1 MKDLK
6 KVQEFFSKPL
16 EEVTN
21 DYSPLSYAT
30 LVAKGKMDIED
41 AMKETGFSYVL
52 LKQLVDK
59 VKGVAQ
65 NIREEE
71 EDPTDII
78 AMDVPLFIRML
89 EWARED
95 AETDMDLHNATER
108 AIEAVKLRGL
118 LSMEDYQD
126 IVGAPKDKLKEG
138 IISLTPEEE
147 KIARDLVPTFIKGI
161 RNREIDVP
169 LTSPIKYKMASGEEA
184 SFTPIIYDDGDN
196 SLAAFFK
203 QNENDLNDNYLGINY
218 NYYGAA
224 YDGYL
229 VNVWKDLTGDNPDEN
244 LLTSIRHE
252 LIHAKDPAVNHKL
265 LKAKYD
271 SSDPAIYY
279 GGWKEF
285 PAQTGEFLE
294 VIKNRTEVDIQ
305 KGEKN
310 GNLANWANNL
320 SFYFQDILDF
330 YSGKDKFFDEA
341 TVKWFSGPDTRSDFQ
356 RFIKN
361 IVNWGGNFLGFYISP
376 NWSQMDI
383 LERFIAKIDQIKK
396 YNPEG
401 YKEFQ
406 KDLYVLIQKL
416 VDQINSKLPKDQKI
430 QAGGTG
436 KFKDLDE
443 VRLVPKDQLEA
454 LAAKLAAQIFSKR
467 QDNKPAI
474 DILKKALE
482 DAYRAL
488 DPEVEIKEDDV
499 EETTRLGEGVIYE
512 ELCPKGKA
520 YITKRKAAG
529 EKSSA
534 YLSGRAVK
542 VCKGQMKG

>member
-65 NIREEE
+65 NIREEQ

-78 AMDVPLFIRML
+78 AMDVPLFLRML
-89 EWARED
+89 EYARED
-95 AETDMDLHNATER
+95 AEQDIDLHKVTER

-118 LSMEDYQD
+118 LSMEDY
-126 IVGAPKDKLKEG
+126 
-138 IISLTPEEE
+138 
-147 KIARDLVPTFIKGI
+147 
-161 RNREIDVP
+161 
-169 LTSPIKYKMASGEEA
+169 
-184 SFTPIIYDDGDN
+184 
-196 SLAAFFK
+196 
-203 QNENDLNDNYLGINY
+203 NDLIGK
-218 NYYGAA
+218 
-224 YDGYL
+224 
-229 VNVWKDLTGDNPDEN
+229 VQQVDE
-244 LLTSIRHE
+244 IR
-252 LIHAKDPAVNHKL
+252 LI
-265 LKAKYD
+265 
-271 SSDPAIYY
+271 
-279 GGWKEF
+279 
-285 PAQTGEFLE
+285 
-294 VIKNRTEVDIQ
+294 
-305 KGEKN
+305 
-310 GNLANWANNL
+310 
-320 SFYFQDILDF
+320 
-330 YSGKDKFFDEA
+330 
-341 TVKWFSGPDTRSDFQ
+341 
-356 RFIKN
+356 
-361 IVNWGGNFLGFYISP
+361 
-376 NWSQMDI
+376 
-383 LERFIAKIDQIKK
+383 
-396 YNPEG
+396 
-401 YKEFQ
+401 
-406 KDLYVLIQKL
+406 
-416 VDQINSKLPKDQKI
+416 
-430 QAGGTG
+430 
-436 KFKDLDE
+436 
-443 VRLVPKDQLEA
+443 PKDQLEA